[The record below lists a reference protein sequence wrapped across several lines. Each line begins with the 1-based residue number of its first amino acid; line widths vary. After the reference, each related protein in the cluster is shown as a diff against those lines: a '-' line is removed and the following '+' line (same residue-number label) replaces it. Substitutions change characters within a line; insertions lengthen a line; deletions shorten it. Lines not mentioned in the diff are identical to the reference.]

1 MATRERDYTIDDV
14 WRMASANEGNRY
26 TLIDGELFVTMS
38 PGQLH
43 GGLAGEIARLL
54 GNFVVERAL
63 GRVTVEAGYHPPGN
77 RRTLLLPDVAF
88 EGLPRAAQ
96 PARLG
101 FVPYMPDL
109 AVEIISPSQDWED
122 MRAKAEIYLRHG
134 TSLVWLI
141 YPERAKRRDVDQ
153 RDRQLAA
160 KRDRRCGRRIKRRGS
175 PARFQPAA
183 TTLVPRLS
191 THFNEAAYSRS
202 TASSSSL

>member
-14 WRMASANEGNRY
+14 WRMASASANEGNRY

-43 GGLAGEIARLL
+43 AEIAPLIAHYLL
-54 GNFVVERAL
+54 SFVLERAL

-141 YPERAKRRDVDQ
+141 YPKEQSAEMWTSANDSSPQSETVDVDGE
-153 RDRQLAA
+153 LNGGAA
-160 KRDRRCGRRIKRRGS
+160 LPG
-175 PARFQPAA
+175 F
-183 TTLVPRLS
+183 
-191 THFNEAAYSRS
+191 
-202 TASSSSL
+202 SLPLRHLFPD